1 MMTKPHSMWK
11 NKLILGTVFWNS
23 QKNFINPL
31 LDNLQK
37 YKIYM
42 PSWEIFFMITYLHK
56 YITLKT
62 IKIVGSISLN
72 ILADLKNGEAFE
84 AF

>member
-11 NKLILGTVFWNS
+11 NKLILGTVFLEFTEELYNT
-23 QKNFINPL
+23 L
-31 LDNLQK
+31 LDNLQN

-42 PSWEIFFMITYLHK
+42 PSWEIFFMIKYLHK